1 MDASYCQARNCKDGR
16 DQPFLISRAH
26 VLASKLSFVCL
37 HKRVFTQ
44 TQPFFFVD
52 DAQTKHITNRKII
65 SLSYQ
70 KYQVIS
76 LTSLRRQM
84 NLDDIFKSTGEGTET
99 KIEHMCPFMKGLPP
113 PKQNTPHFRNSD
125 KVTGNMQGIERRS
138 KNRSPH
144 TLKQSAFPPNF
155 AF

>member
-1 MDASYCQARNCKDGR
+1 
-16 DQPFLISRAH
+16 
-26 VLASKLSFVCL
+26 
-37 HKRVFTQ
+37 
-44 TQPFFFVD
+44 
-52 DAQTKHITNRKII
+52 
-65 SLSYQ
+65 
-70 KYQVIS
+70 
-76 LTSLRRQM
+76 M

-155 AF
+155 AFLNLSIREVAGYRTSPHGFKNRQPLTPQTQISQRQEH